1 MKVSERF
8 SEFTRPGY
16 FCRVDSTMIPEL
28 YIGLDDNRHQSIEL
42 REKFTLKKVPGTSA
56 IEVTQ
61 FKKPEYNTIRFSLK
75 DDEITGLFYKFCDD
89 LIEQASAIK
98 EKGSSYNII
107 VNRYFQW
114 KKMFVNSKKQFLT
127 EPEIMGLI
135 GEITFLRGNLAR
147 QIGLSQALDSWSG
160 QELTHK
166 DFSFNNQWF
175 EVKTITSGNQSV
187 RISSIEQ
194 LESDYNGELVVF
206 ILEKMSENY
215 NGITLNKIFD
225 ETCDLF
231 DNVDERDRFRAKVCM
246 QGYEY
251 NSYYDSF
258 VYEYKGMMR
267 YLVDTGFPKLSHNS
281 IPRAITKAS
290 YEISLNDIAEFMIR
304 DE

>member
-1 MKVSERF
+1 MKVSDRF
-8 SEFTRPGY
+8 TEFTRPGY
-16 FCRVDSTMIPEL
+16 FCRVDGIMIPEL
-28 YIGLDDNRHQSIEL
+28 HIGLDDNGHQSIEL

-75 DDEITGLFYKFCDD
+75 DDDITGLFYKFCDD

-114 KKMFVNSKKQFLT
+114 KKMFVNSRKQFLT

-267 YLVDTGFPKLSHNS
+267 YLVDAGFPKLSHSS

-290 YEISLNDIAEFMIR
+290 YEISLNDIAEFLIR

>member
-1 MKVSERF
+1 MKVSDRF
-8 SEFTRPGY
+8 IEFTRPGY
-16 FCRVDSTMIPEL
+16 FSRVDGTMIPEL
-28 YIGLDDNRHQSIEL
+28 HIGLDDDGHKSIEL
-42 REKFTLKKVPGTSA
+42 REKFALKKVIGTSA

-61 FKKPEYNTIRFSLK
+61 FRKVEYNTIRFSLI
-75 DDEITGLFYKFCDD
+75 DDDITGLFYKFCDD

-98 EKGSSYNII
+98 EKSSSYTII
-107 VNRYFQW
+107 INRYFQW
-114 KKMFVNSKKQFLT
+114 KKMFVNSKKKFLT

-135 GEITFLRGNLAR
+135 GEISFLRGYLAEY
-147 QIGLSQALDSWSG
+147 IGLSKALDSWSG

-166 DFSFNNQWF
+166 DFSFYNQWY
-175 EVKTITSGNQSV
+175 EVKSIASGNQSV

-206 ILEKMSENY
+206 ILEKMSESY
-215 NGITLNKIFD
+215 SGITLNKLFE

-258 VYEYKGMMR
+258 VYEYKGMLR
-267 YLVDTGFPKLSHNS
+267 YLVDAGFPKLTHNF
-281 IPRAITKAS
+281 IPHAIIKAS
-290 YEISLNDIAEFMIR
+290 YEILLNDIAEFMIR
-304 DE
+304 DD